1 MADRP
6 EAFDCTMTDWT
17 HIYELCQ
24 TVATGVRAAEF
35 EPDVVVALARGG
47 WVAGRICCDFLGIDD
62 LVSLKIEHYVGT
74 GQKGD
79 EPRIRYPLPEG
90 AVAGKNVLIV
100 DEIADTGETLRR
112 AREYVADR
120 TDGAVRA
127 GALQLAASSG
137 VTPAFVGEQLNEWT
151 WVIYPWNLIE
161 NLIDLTTGVLERSDR
176 AALSEPELRHRLI
189 TEHAIA
195 TDAPQLD
202 RLGAVIDEMARR
214 ELVTQVDDGRV
225 RLA

>member
-1 MADRP
+1 
-6 EAFDCTMTDWT
+6 MTDWA
-17 HIYELCQ
+17 HVYELCQ
-24 TVATGVRAAEF
+24 TVATDVRAAGF

-79 EPRIRYPLPEG
+79 EPQIRYPLAED
-90 AVAGKNVLIV
+90 AVAGKDVLIV

-120 TDGAVRA
+120 TDRTVRA
-127 GALQLAASSG
+127 GVLQLAASSG
-137 VTPAFVGEQLNEWT
+137 VTPAFVGERLSEWT
-151 WVIYPWNLIE
+151 WVIYPWNLVE
-161 NLIDLTTGVLERSDR
+161 NLIDLTTGILKRSDEV
-176 AALSEPELRHRLI
+176 ALSGPELQDRLI
-189 TEHAIA
+189 TEHGV
-195 TDAPQLD
+195 DPNAPQLD

-214 ELVTQVDDGRV
+214 ELVTRADDGRV
-225 RLA
+225 RLS